1 MVVTEVAF
9 EALRDR
15 VTLVERQQAVK
26 SATDASIETRLTKI
40 ETVLSRLTWLLVS
53 SIAMALFAFIIGG
66 GLNLSTAAIAGT
78 L

>member
-1 MVVTEVAF
+1 MAVTDVMF
-9 EALRDR
+9 EALKDR
-15 VTLVERQQAVK
+15 VVNVERQQAVK
-26 SATDASIETRLTKI
+26 SATDTAIETRLTKI

>member
-40 ETVLSRLTWLLVS
+40 ETVLSRLTWLMVS
-53 SIAMALFAFIIGG
+53 GIGGAAIAFVVSG
-66 GLNLSTAAIAGT
+66 GLNGVST
-78 L
+78 